1 MPLATYLGHCH
12 TRANINALIAMEPRH
27 QLADLLAQHRGQRR
41 RLRLNQ
47 HHIHTETAQ
56 TGSHLAADETGP
68 HHHGVPCGGC
78 MLAQCHALVER
89 PEHPNAIKV
98 GKRWNTPGHQTSRD
112 DELVVAEHR
121 TVGQRYR
128 LFSRVQADGSRPQPK
143 CDVLFVVELA
153 GFEGHIVDLAAQHLL
168 G

>member
-1 MPLATYLGHCH
+1 
-12 TRANINALIAMEPRH
+12 
-27 QLADLLAQHRGQRR
+27 
-41 RLRLNQ
+41 
-47 HHIHTETAQ
+47 
-56 TGSHLAADETGP
+56 
-68 HHHGVPCGGC
+68 

-153 GFEGHIVDLAAQHLL
+153 GFEGHIVDPLRSTSLDSGGRSYGRCTSSL
-168 G
+168 TIVRRPE